1 MKVGDLVR
9 AHNKAQTIGVVMCV
23 DDAGVAGMHRC
34 IQVFAEGEMCCWW
47 EHSATII
54 SEAASET
61 KG

>member
-9 AHNKAQTIGVVMCV
+9 AHNKAQTIGVVVCV
-23 DDAGVAGMHRC
+23 DPGVARHRS
-34 IQVFAEGEMCCWW
+34 IQVFDEGEMCWW
-47 EHSATII
+47 WKDNATII

>member
-1 MKVGDLVR
+1 MKAGDLIK

-23 DDAGVAGMHRC
+23 DSASGMNRR
-34 IQVFAEGEMCCWW
+34 IQVFAEGEMCWW
-47 EHSATII
+47 WKDNATII

>member
-1 MKVGDLVR
+1 MHNTLKVGDLVR

-23 DDAGVAGMHRC
+23 DPSR
-34 IQVFAEGEMCCWW
+34 IQVFAEGEMCWW
-47 EHSATII
+47 WKHNATII

>member
-9 AHNKAQTIGVVMCV
+9 AHNKAQTIGVVVCV
-23 DDAGVAGMHRC
+23 DAGVAMHRR
-34 IQVFAEGEMCCWW
+34 IQVFAEGEMCWW
-47 EHSATII
+47 WKDNATII

>member
-1 MKVGDLVR
+1 VKPGDLVR

-23 DDAGVAGMHRC
+23 DSASGMHRR
-34 IQVFAEGEMCCWW
+34 IQVFAEGEMCWW
-47 EHSATII
+47 WKDNATII